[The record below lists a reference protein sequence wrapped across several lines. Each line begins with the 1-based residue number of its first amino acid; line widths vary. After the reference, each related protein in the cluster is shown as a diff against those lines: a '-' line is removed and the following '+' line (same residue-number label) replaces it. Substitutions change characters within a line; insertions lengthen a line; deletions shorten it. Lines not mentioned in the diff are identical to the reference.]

1 MHTFVPC
8 PRPLKPIAH
17 VCTLKMAENRLS
29 AFSALPTSCPS
40 PVINLLS
47 LSFTMLLYLVYRGRW
62 LEWHVESQ
70 ELGPW
75 VQNSTFSAREE
86 DFPHGT
92 QLSVPMSPKL

>member
-1 MHTFVPC
+1 
-8 PRPLKPIAH
+8 
-17 VCTLKMAENRLS
+17 
-29 AFSALPTSCPS
+29 
-40 PVINLLS
+40 
-47 LSFTMLLYLVYRGRW
+47 
-62 LEWHVESQ
+62 VESQ